1 MVFWWTL
8 YQSVAL
14 LLWSGLAWVSV
25 TAGTFL
31 DRSDGL
37 ERIGGSEATT
47 SVGSGGSYSTA
58 GPRERN
64 GSGKL
69 LVVPMDGSHW
79 TGVKAVVQELGR
91 RGHMVLVL
99 MPEVSMRLDSG
110 KHYMSKTFP
119 VPYTQDLFTRM
130 TNNSQQLLGS
140 TAGLIE
146 RISGKIKHMREIM
159 NLVMSTS
166 ESLLFNHELVEFLRK
181 QEFDAVLTDPVMP
194 TGAILA
200 FNLSLPA
207 VYMLRGLPCGMDAI
221 ATACPDPPS
230 YVPRYFTKLTDRMC
244 FTERVFNMV
253 VYMLEPVMC
262 KLLYWGFDD
271 VASRFLQRSI
281 SMKEILN
288 TAAIWLLRYDF
299 TMEFPKPLA
308 PNTVLIGGL
317 NCAVS
322 RPLDPEVLE
331 FVEGSEHGF
340 IVFTLG
346 SLVPAMPKEK
356 AAVFFQAFSRIPQR
370 VLWRYTGEVPHE
382 VPRNVKLMRWLPQN
396 DLLGKSSVFLSH
408 PKAKAFITHGGSH
421 GIYEGICHSVPMV
434 MMPLFGEQG
443 DNVQRLASRGVG
455 VVLNFYDIRADEVVN
470 ALNTVINDSSYKE
483 KMKKLS
489 ALHNDQPITPLDL
502 AVYWTEYVMRHKGAE
517 HLRSAAHNLNWVQ
530 YHSLDV
536 FGFLLVVMVIV
547 VTVVMKGC
555 MLCLRCCRKL
565 QKRKEE

>member
-1 MVFWWTL
+1 
-8 YQSVAL
+8 
-14 LLWSGLAWVSV
+14 
-25 TAGTFL
+25 
-31 DRSDGL
+31 
-37 ERIGGSEATT
+37 
-47 SVGSGGSYSTA
+47 
-58 GPRERN
+58 PRERN

-91 RGHMVLVL
+91 RGHMVLVV

-110 KHYMSKTFP
+110 KHYTSKTFP

-356 AAVFFQAFSRIPQR
+356 AEVFFQAFSRIPQR

-443 DNVQRLASRGVG
+443 DNVQRLASRRVG
-455 VVLNFYDIRADEVVN
+455 VVLNFYDIRADDVVN

-536 FGFLLVVMVIV
+536 FGFMLVVMVIV

-555 MLCLRCCRKL
+555 MLCLSCCRKS
-565 QKRKEE
+565 QKR